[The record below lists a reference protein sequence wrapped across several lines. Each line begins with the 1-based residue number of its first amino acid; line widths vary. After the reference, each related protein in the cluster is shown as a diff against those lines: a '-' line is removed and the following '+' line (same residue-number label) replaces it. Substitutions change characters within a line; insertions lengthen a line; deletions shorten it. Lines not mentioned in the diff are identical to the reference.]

1 MQVTKMKELYVKHPR
16 PLRENEHPIVSD
28 EARII
33 YSDDFSQGNLDKWD
47 IVDGSANIEK
57 LDGTNVLSLS
67 GYGGVVVQLD
77 KITNSYCYMN
87 LAISFML
94 EGGSS
99 QLKIKT
105 RDSVEF
111 TMELPLDS
119 SVVMPGKWFIANLAI
134 PAPDLSESE
143 SPFNLVLTGNQDG
156 TENAKA
162 YVRKVELTQLPAHD
176 DVTFEDDTWE
186 ELYTKNNAFT
196 YTRESGV
203 LTVKADNLP
212 VAASSP
218 LPLLQRKISLPG
230 HPVPTLPMDGS
241 SKFVQFEY
249 FMGYTVAGK
258 TGSKGVPLALWHLS
272 AYTDGSIA
280 RELLY
285 AGAAREEGVFYDWS
299 SLPFNVEAG
308 QDAAVTDTLLIGSDA
323 LYETADG
330 EIMIKR
336 IVFFRAS
343 TSIELD
349 N

>member
-1 MQVTKMKELYVKHPR
+1 MQVTKMKELYVKHHR
-16 PLRENEHPIVSD
+16 PLRKNGRPIVSD
-28 EARII
+28 EPRII
-33 YSDDFSQGNLDKWD
+33 FSDDFSQGNLDKWN
-47 IVDGSANIEK
+47 IVDNSANIEK
-57 LDGTNVLSLS
+57 LDGTNVLSLN
-67 GYGGVVVQLD
+67 GYGGIAAQLD
-77 KITNSYCYMN
+77 KITNSYCYTN

-99 QLKIKT
+99 QLNIKV
-105 RDSVEF
+105 RHSVEF
-111 TMELPLDS
+111 TREMSLDS
-119 SVVMPGKWFIANLAI
+119 SVVIPGKWFTVNLSI
-134 PAPDLSESE
+134 PTPDLSESE

-156 TENAKA
+156 TENSKT
-162 YVRKVELTQLPAHD
+162 YVRKVELTQLPPHD

-212 VAASSP
+212 VSINPP

-230 HPVPTLPMDGS
+230 RPVPTLPMDGS
-241 SKFVQFEY
+241 SKFEQFGY

-258 TGSKGVPLALWHLS
+258 TGSKGVPLALWHQS

-280 RELLY
+280 RELFY
-285 AGAAREEGVFYDWS
+285 AGAIREDGVFYDWS
-299 SLPFNVEAG
+299 SFPFNVKVD
-308 QDAAVTDTLLIGSDA
+308 QDAAVTDTLFIGSDA
-323 LYETADG
+323 IYETADG

-336 IVFFRAS
+336 ITFFRAS